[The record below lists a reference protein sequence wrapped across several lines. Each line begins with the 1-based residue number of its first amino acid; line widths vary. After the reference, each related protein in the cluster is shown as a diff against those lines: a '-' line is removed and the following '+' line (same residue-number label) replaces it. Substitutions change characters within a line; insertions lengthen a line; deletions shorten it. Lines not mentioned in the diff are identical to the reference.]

1 MNILDTDFVQMASSL
16 ASLSRYFGTPFDCGA
31 TTVFFNYLITPLCAN
46 AEASAQALGKWD
58 HMKRYCLALDLKD
71 DTSLIKEYE
80 EHHRKVWPEILKS
93 IKDAGIQ
100 QMEIYRIN
108 NRLFMIMETND
119 DFTFERKSKMDEAN
133 MKVQEWEQ
141 LMWNYQQ
148 AIPGSRQGEK
158 WRLTERIFALNP

>member
-1 MNILDTDFVQMASSL
+1 
-16 ASLSRYFGTPFDCGA
+16 
-31 TTVFFNYLITPLCAN
+31 
-46 AEASAQALGKWD
+46 
-58 HMKRYCLALDLKD
+58 MKRYCLALDLRD
-71 DTSLIKEYE
+71 DASLIKEYE

-100 QMEIYRIN
+100 QMEIYRIG

-119 DFTFERKSKMDEAN
+119 DFTFERKAKMDEAN
-133 MKVQEWEQ
+133 RKVQEWEE

-148 AIPGSRQGEK
+148 AMPGSKQGEK